1 MTPPIECLR
10 ATSWARRL
18 VLACAAAALVLCF
31 RLWIG
36 SGWAD
41 PRVYVVQLGL
51 ASAWGASAAALL
63 LAGLALLERLQRRP
77 RGLASS
83 SLPWQVATW
92 AGASIALAMAVQL
105 TLEFSEDQLVYGLL
119 AAVITVLAWRRR
131 EQRVVTLPAILVPC
145 AFVVV
150 SVQVPREHGLYSLS
164 WSRWTS
170 NASWSWQGSQD
181 CKGVAVADRPTT
193 IAAYRPQPVIV
204 PAIGG
209 SLGELVSKK
218 LGRPPFD
225 ELLRPDIVTID
236 VRGKLDH
243 GDLPCYLPMVSS
255 DTMRGTLH
263 VDAQFVTQGRGD
275 EIWSLQ
281 CSDSRTLSFTI
292 DVSSTGISSC
302 RDLGNAAA
310 QSIAEQIRTHAR
322 TLSGHAP

>member
-1 MTPPIECLR
+1 MMPPSERLR
-10 ATSWARRL
+10 ATSWAQRL
-18 VLACAAAALVLCF
+18 VLACAAAALVLSL

-36 SGWAD
+36 SGWTD

-83 SLPWQVATW
+83 SLPWQVTTW
-92 AGASIALAMAVQL
+92 AGASVALAMAVQL

-131 EQRVVTLPAILVPC
+131 EQRVLTLPAVLVPC
-145 AFVVV
+145 AFVVLG
-150 SVQVPREHGLYSLS
+150 VQAPREHGLYSLS
-164 WSRWTS
+164 WNRWTS
-170 NASWSWQGSQD
+170 DASWSWQGGQN
-181 CKGVAVADRPTT
+181 CTGVSMGERPAA
-193 IAAYRPQPVIV
+193 IAAYRPHPVVV

-209 SLGELVSKK
+209 SLGELVSKE

-236 VRGKLDH
+236 VWGNLDH
-243 GDLPCYLPMVSS
+243 GDLPCYLPIVSS

-263 VDAQFVTQGRGD
+263 VDAKFVTQGRGE

-281 CSDSRTLSFTI
+281 CSDSHTLSFTI

-302 RDLGNAAA
+302 RDLGIAAA
-310 QSIAEQIRTHAR
+310 RSIAEQIRGHAR